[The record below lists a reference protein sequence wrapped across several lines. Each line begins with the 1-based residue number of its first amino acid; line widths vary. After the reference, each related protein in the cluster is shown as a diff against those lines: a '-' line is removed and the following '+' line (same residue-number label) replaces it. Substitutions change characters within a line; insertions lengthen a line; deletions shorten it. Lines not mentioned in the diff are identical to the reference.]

1 MVSMELLQAL
11 MASLPGFKPVADN
24 KELLGRCR
32 FCGDSPN
39 PTNAHLYIGPL
50 KSDGKPLN
58 YHCKKCGSTGILD
71 ASALRELGVYDYEVV
86 SMVTAY
92 NSTILNNPS
101 YMSRVNIH
109 KGIMHA
115 KNTLELNDNIT
126 QAKLNYI
133 NRRLGTYLTF
143 KEAMSNK
150 IVFNLKYFLEENN
163 ITTLTRDPN
172 IVEQLSTYFIGFLSY
187 DNCYLNMRRLCK
199 EGIVYS
205 SIDKRYVNY
214 NLYNKI
220 DNSMRYYVLPNMID
234 ILRPEPIHVYIT
246 EGPFDILSLKYN
258 VDNFRDSIF
267 ISVGGKSYLV
277 GVKFVIQQLG
287 LINVVI
293 HLCPD
298 GDVDNF
304 TMYNIAN
311 YIKPFNLNIEM
322 MRNKYQGEKDFGVPL
337 PHIEVEVTNLN
348 RRTI

>member
-1 MVSMELLQAL
+1 
-11 MASLPGFKPVADN
+11 
-24 KELLGRCR
+24 
-32 FCGDSPN
+32 
-39 PTNAHLYIGPL
+39 
-50 KSDGKPLN
+50 
-58 YHCKKCGSTGILD
+58 
-71 ASALRELGVYDYEVV
+71 
-86 SMVTAY
+86 MVTAY

-199 EGIVYS
+199 EGIVYP

-277 GVKFVIQQLG
+277 GLKFVIQQLG

-348 RRTI
+348 RRTV

>member
-1 MVSMELLQAL
+1 MELLQAL
-11 MASLPGFKPVADN
+11 MANLPGFKPVADN
-24 KELLGRCR
+24 KELLGRCS
-32 FCGDSPN
+32 FCGDSAN
-39 PTNAHLYIGPL
+39 ISSAHLYIGPL
-50 KSDGKPLN
+50 KSDDKPLY

-71 ASALRELGVYDYEVV
+71 ANALRELGVYDYELIG
-86 SMVTAY
+86 MVTAY
-92 NSTILNNPS
+92 NNEILNNPS
-101 YMSRVNIH
+101 YMHRFNTY
-109 KGIMHA
+109 KGIMKA
-115 KNTLELNDNIT
+115 SNTLELNDNIT

-133 NRRLGTYLTF
+133 NRRLGTCLTL
-143 KEAMSNK
+143 KEAMNNK
-150 IVFNLKYFLEENN
+150 IVFNLKYFLEENG

-172 IVEQLSTYFIGFLSY
+172 IVEELSTYFIGFLSY

-220 DNSMRYYVLPNMID
+220 DNSMRYYVLPTIID
-234 ILRPEPIHVYIT
+234 TLQLEPVHVYIT

-258 VDNFRDSIF
+258 VDKFRDSIF

-298 GDVDNF
+298 GDVDDY

-311 YIKPFNLNIEM
+311 YIRPFNLNIDM
-322 MRNKYQGEKDFGVPL
+322 MRNKYKGEKDFGVPL
-337 PHIEVEVTNLN
+337 SHIEVVVESLN
-348 RRTI
+348 KRRM